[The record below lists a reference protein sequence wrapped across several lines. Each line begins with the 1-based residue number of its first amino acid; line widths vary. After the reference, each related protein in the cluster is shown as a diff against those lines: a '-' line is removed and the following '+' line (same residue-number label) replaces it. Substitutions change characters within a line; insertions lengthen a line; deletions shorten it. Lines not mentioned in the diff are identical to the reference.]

1 MNFKDPLT
9 YRYPRTTV
17 QAFGCDATSA
27 QAIYRYKR
35 PLSMMA
41 AGFITRLTV
50 AGSIAIGL
58 LAYFDILK

>member
-35 PLSMMA
+35 PLSMLV
-41 AGFITRLTV
+41 AGFIIRFMV
-50 AGSIAIGL
+50 AGGIAIGL
-58 LAYFDILK
+58 LAYFGIIK